1 MIRLIIG
8 LLIVIVFNLGICSKN
23 YIKHLNSITLKLGIK
38 CVCYLDIQKK
48 WKKVYLIVLKKKG
61 NSEHNCQI
69 SRKGLFSHSC
79 S

>member
-48 WKKVYLIVLKKKG
+48 MK
-61 NSEHNCQI
+61 E
-69 SRKGLFSHSC
+69 GLFNC
-79 S
+79 PKEKRQFWTQLPNF